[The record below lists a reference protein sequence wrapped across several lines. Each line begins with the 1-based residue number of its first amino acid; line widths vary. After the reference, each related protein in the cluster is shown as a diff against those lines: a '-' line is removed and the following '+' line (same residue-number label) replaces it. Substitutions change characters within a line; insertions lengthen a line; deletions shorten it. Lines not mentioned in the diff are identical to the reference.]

1 MAASTA
7 DTLCQSGLSYP
18 VAIEIARQM
27 AAGVGGQSVASKNQ
41 LVASGI
47 GPQAATELAR
57 QIAAGAF
64 DSHKLAIAGF
74 HTGAA
79 IIIKKTSG
87 L

>member
-7 DTLCQSGLSYP
+7 DTLCQSGMSYP

-27 AAGVGGQSVASKNQ
+27 AAGAGGQSVASKNQ

-47 GPQAATELAR
+47 GPQAATELAS
-57 QIAAGAF
+57 QITADAF
-64 DSHKLAIAGF
+64 SAHKLSLAGF
-74 HTGAA
+74 QPEAA
-79 IIIKKTSG
+79 RQIKKTSG